1 MPTAETDEGATG
13 LSDAHQKLGDFIS
26 EVMHVRQSLKLVIDE
41 GPEEFGVLLLT
52 RQAARQLLKAAREY
66 SQTATEEN

>member
-26 EVMHVRQSLKLVIDE
+26 EVMHVRASLRLVIDE
-41 GPEEFGVLLLT
+41 GPEEEGVLLLT
-52 RQAARQLLKAAREY
+52 REAARQLLRAVKEY
-66 SQTATEEN
+66 EQTVSS